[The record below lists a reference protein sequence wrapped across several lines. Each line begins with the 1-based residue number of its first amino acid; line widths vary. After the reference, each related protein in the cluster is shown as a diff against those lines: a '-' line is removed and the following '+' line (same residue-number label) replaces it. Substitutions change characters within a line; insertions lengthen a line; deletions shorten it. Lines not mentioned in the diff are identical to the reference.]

1 MVKAL
6 NSGLN
11 NAMER
16 DDSIILL
23 GEDVGT
29 DGGVFRVTEGL
40 ISKYGKERV
49 MDTPLAEL
57 GIGGFGIG
65 MSMAGLKAIPEIQ
78 FQDFIYTATGE
89 GIFTVIL
96 SVITSTSSSSFLT
109 ESPGFTVHL
118 TISPS

>member
-1 MVKAL
+1 MTQMTMVKAL

-29 DGGVFRVTEGL
+29 DGGVFRVTDGL

-49 MDTPLAEL
+49 MDTPLYQKY
-57 GIGGFGIG
+57 
-65 MSMAGLKAIPEIQ
+65 S
-78 FQDFIYTATGE
+78 
-89 GIFTVIL
+89 
-96 SVITSTSSSSFLT
+96 SRTSSIL
-109 ESPGFTVHL
+109 L
-118 TISPS
+118 WIR

>member
-1 MVKAL
+1 MTQMTMVKAL

-57 GIGGFGIG
+57 GIVGFGIG

-78 FQDFIYTATGE
+78 FQDFIYTAMDQIINQMAKLRYRTNG
-89 GIFTVIL
+89 
-96 SVITSTSSSSFLT
+96 SSCL
-109 ESPGFTVHL
+109 
-118 TISPS
+118 